1 MKRNERGFAKVE
13 FLANIAKIK
22 DLASKGYSKKA
33 VYHKLIEAGT
43 LSVSYSHF
51 CRFDLSGNISK
62 TSNFTP
68 GVPNTRSAPALASA
82 ISAKNCEGG
91 SPKGSSLFVHK
102 KAVTDEDLEQELVGE

>member
-1 MKRNERGFAKVE
+1 MKKNKGYARVE
-13 FLANIAKIK
+13 FLANLARIK
-22 DLASKGYSKKA
+22 DLTAKGHTKK
-33 VYHKLIEAGT
+33 YTYDQLYGEGKIT
-43 LSVSYSHF
+43 MTYIHF

-91 SPKGSSLFVHK
+91 FPKGSSLFVHK